1 MKTDILLIHPPT
13 NFNLPRGALH
23 ALPSYHIGYGML
35 HIASTLL
42 ANGFKVTVWNLEEAF
57 HMDNLTPR
65 KFSDIMRKIEC
76 RLVGIELNW
85 LHFSRGAIQTAKII
99 KKTRPDITI
108 IIGGTHAT
116 LFADQIIKGYNKI
129 IDAVLKGEA
138 EKTFLQIA
146 RKIEEK
152 DSLDKVDVG
161 GLVTFRDGRVMEIP
175 LKEEDIFANI
185 DEIPPFT
192 YRVVKHIK
200 NDKETRR
207 LFAGSAIN
215 TCRGPCP
222 YNCVYCIDRN
232 LSVLS
237 GRRKFV
243 VHSPEWIIN
252 QMKLLIEE
260 GCHEFAFQDNLY
272 LSGKKYLE
280 ELSRMLI
287 KEKINERINGFNI
300 IAVPGFFNM
309 EILEEL
315 SKAGCTNIDYGIESG
330 SERILKLI
338 RRPTSLEL
346 IIDSIKKTVQ
356 AGIIP
361 FSWWMTGLP
370 DEGKEDVKETLK
382 LIIETSNLG
391 AIPKWVTPLILL
403 PHTELFEKAD
413 NFGIKP
419 RLKSFKDFMIFS
431 NLTRKK
437 ISHYPE
443 AITHETIKMNRE
455 EIINASIYLKL
466 EIYKRREKI
475 IRNFRRKFLKNIIS
489 HHSYFT
495 SEQILN
501 IIKTILSIQLE
512 SFY

>member
-13 NFNLPRGALH
+13 NFNLPRGTPH

-57 HMDNLTPR
+57 HLENLTSR
-65 KFSDIMRKIEC
+65 KLSEIMKKIKCE
-76 RLVGIELNW
+76 LVGIELNW

-99 KKTRPDITI
+99 KKARPDIAI

-116 LFADQIIKGYNKI
+116 LFADQIARGYHKI

-146 RKIEEK
+146 RKFEEK
-152 DSLDKVDVG
+152 NSLNDVDVG
-161 GLVTFRDGRVMEIP
+161 GLVTFRDGRVIERP
-175 LKEEDIFANI
+175 LKKEDIFENI

-192 YRVVKHIK
+192 YRVVKRVR
-200 NDKETRR
+200 NDEETRR

-232 LSVLS
+232 LSIIS
-237 GRRKFV
+237 GRRNFTA
-243 VHSPEWIIN
+243 HSPEWIIN
-252 QMKLLIEE
+252 QMNLLMEE
-260 GCHEFAFQDNLY
+260 GCREFAFQDNLY

-280 ELSRMLI
+280 KLSRTLI
-287 KEKINERINGFNI
+287 KEKISDRINGFNMI
-300 IAVPGFFNM
+300 SVPGFLSM

-330 SERILKLI
+330 SERILKII
-338 RRPTSLEL
+338 RRPTSLRL
-346 IIDSIKKTVQ
+346 TVDSIKNTVQ

-361 FSWWMTGLP
+361 FTWWMTGLP

-382 LIIETSNLG
+382 LIIKTSDLG

-403 PHTELFEKAD
+403 PHTDLFEKASD
-413 NFGIKP
+413 FGVKP

-431 NLTRKK
+431 NLTRKR

-466 EIYKRREKI
+466 EIYKRRKKI
-475 IRNFRRKFLKNIIS
+475 IKNFKNKFLKKIVS
-489 HHSYFT
+489 HHPYFA
-495 SEQILN
+495 SEQMLN
-501 IIKTILSIQLE
+501 IIETILRIQLE